1 MSGQCCPSDRTCASL
16 CWSECPEQARSRAP
30 AGRRGRWR
38 GGSWFDHGPTV
49 CWPLL
54 LSKQELVVVW
64 WRIILMDSNIAL
76 LLCSTLL
83 HYPAQVN
90 YLKHFKMAEQLFVC
104 EVVPGHDETLAR
116 FTPHVT
122 EAVVTEVGQ
131 PRSHADVHAAIRP
144 MPAISTQT
152 DSWIFIS
159 YTQHKWWKTSD
170 SICFYLSGEWCQKK
184 IILSD

>member
-1 MSGQCCPSDRTCASL
+1 
-16 CWSECPEQARSRAP
+16 
-30 AGRRGRWR
+30 
-38 GGSWFDHGPTV
+38 
-49 CWPLL
+49 
-54 LSKQELVVVW
+54 
-64 WRIILMDSNIAL
+64 MDSNIAL

-122 EAVVTEVGQ
+122 EAIVTEVGQ

-144 MPAISTQT
+144 MPAISAQT

-159 YTQHKWWKTSD
+159 YTQHKW
-170 SICFYLSGEWCQKK
+170 
-184 IILSD
+184 